1 MPTILLKLTPYII
14 GISILTGSYF
24 WIDNILDEN
33 KTLKQDNIT
42 LKENIQEEKDQCEK
56 KLKVKEVVVKWKTKK
71 VYIEKQIKKDT
82 DEEAKVDTKPTNRF
96 YLD

>member
-1 MPTILLKLTPYII
+1 MPTILLRLAPYTIV
-14 GISILTGSYF
+14 ISILIGAYF
-24 WIDNILDEN
+24 WVNNILEEN
-33 KTLKQDNIT
+33 QALKQDNVT
-42 LKENIQEEKDQCEK
+42 LKQNLQEEKSQCEK